1 MNNTINKM
9 EETKE
14 VNNTEVINFMD
25 VLTEQ
30 LTTINLI
37 DKQKAR
43 EEDFIFRLVICYED
57 KDKYINFNE
66 YNNTEEKRQ
75 ATAKAIKDL
84 EKLIKEEKNEEKKQ
98 KAISLLEDTKK
109 LVLVEKKEYT
119 LTRKLIEK
127 INRLSFKYA
136 IKDNKYA
143 YLVHKEDFSS
153 LDVFKARQ
161 KTDKKGHIQLIN
173 LKNIETIYNVLN
185 MYLLEKL
192 VKQEKATE
200 EEKAI
205 YNKTIEQARKQI
217 EEKKKQKEQEKKQAT
232 EDTKQA
238 K

>member
-9 EETKE
+9 DGTKE
-14 VNNTEVINFMD
+14 VNNTEAINFMD

-43 EEDFIFRLVICYED
+43 EEDFIFRLVICYTD
-57 KDKYINFNE
+57 KDKEQAKEQYALISDLIN
-66 YNNTEEKRQ
+66 
-75 ATAKAIKDL
+75 
-84 EKLIKEEKNEEKKQ
+84 
-98 KAISLLEDTKK
+98 
-109 LVLVEKKEYT
+109 
-119 LTRKLIEK
+119 K
-127 INRLSFKYA
+127 INRLTFKYA
-136 IKDNKYA
+136 IKDNKYC
-143 YLVHKEDFSS
+143 YLINKEDFSS
-153 LDVFKARQ
+153 VDVFKARQ

-173 LKNIETIYNVLN
+173 LKNIEVMYNKLN
-185 MYLLEKL
+185 MYLIEKL

-200 EEKAI
+200 EEKAT
-205 YNKTIEQARKQI
+205 YNKTMDLIKKAI